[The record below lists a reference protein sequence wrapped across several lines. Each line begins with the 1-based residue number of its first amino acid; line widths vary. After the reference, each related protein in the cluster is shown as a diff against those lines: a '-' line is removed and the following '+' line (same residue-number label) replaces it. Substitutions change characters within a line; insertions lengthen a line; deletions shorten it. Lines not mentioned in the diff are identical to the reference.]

1 MSRHIT
7 NEEFGLKIGCDATMA
22 SRLRNGQRLPSRE
35 RLEQIVRVYGS
46 DDPSFGSRALLAS
59 SKGPDHFAEFL
70 RVEIFDKEDR
80 DNAQS

>member
-59 SKGPDHFAEFL
+59 SKGPGHFAEFL
-70 RVEIFDKEDR
+70 KVEIFDKEDR